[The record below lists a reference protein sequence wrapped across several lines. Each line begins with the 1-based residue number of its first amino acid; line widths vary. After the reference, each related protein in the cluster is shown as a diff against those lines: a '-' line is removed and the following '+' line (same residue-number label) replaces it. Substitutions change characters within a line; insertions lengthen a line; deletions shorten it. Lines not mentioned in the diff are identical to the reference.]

1 MLRQRRDEG
10 AELLCFWARRIV
22 GMIAVLPV
30 LGLLTALSIVADGER
45 LPIKIYTTGDGLAH
59 NDVRRIVR
67 DSRGFLWFCT
77 FEGLSRFDGYS
88 LATYSVEHGLAS
100 PVANDLLETRSGQYW
115 IATGAG
121 LCRFNPRGIPQRR
134 STNDTPESA
143 AANAMFTV
151 YYPGSDEE
159 SRNVLS
165 LFEDSRGAIWCG
177 THGGLYRLDQQN
189 PGLTFRFI
197 DLGTPNYYKTNNH
210 ISSIIEDGRGVVWV
224 GSSSGIYQLLPD
236 GRAQRYGS
244 ERNGLPDNTIHS
256 LLADREGRVWVST
269 RYGGLVRLVSD
280 PNAAS
285 RVVARVYTEKDGLPT
300 RWINQIFQASDG
312 SLWAG
317 SNNGLIR
324 FIKTEDGDFRFR
336 AFAQPHGLT
345 YQEVQSLADDRNGNL
360 WLGMTGGGV
369 AKLASS
375 GITAFTDADGFK
387 SARAIFKD
395 RAGDLFVVGGVD
407 KFLINRYDQERFTP
421 IQLSFPKGISF
432 SWGWNQLV
440 VEDRA
445 GDWWVSTTG
454 GLSRYPKASSF
465 AQRGGTRLPKANYT
479 KRDGLAGDTIVRV
492 FEDSRGDIWVGTV
505 DGPGLSRWDRATAT
519 FQTYTE
525 KEGLPSLASFYPISF
540 CEDRAGNIWIG
551 FSVGGGL
558 ARYRD
563 GHFIHFTLANHLGE
577 GGIFNL
583 FIDSAG
589 RLWIPTT
596 RGGVGRIDEPSSEH
610 PTIFTYTT
618 EQGLSSNDVQ
628 CVTEDRWG
636 RIYFG
641 TARGIDRL
649 DVETGRFKHYTAA
662 DGVLLSITEAAMQD
676 RDGALWFASNTG
688 LMRLVPEPDRS
699 PQPPPILITRLSI
712 AGEQQPIS
720 ALGETEVA
728 SVELGPSRNQ
738 LQIDFVAL
746 GFSPGEGLK
755 YQYKLEG
762 TEQDWSTPSE
772 QRGVNFANLAPGGY
786 RFLVRGM
793 NADGVI
799 SEAAAG
805 VSFTVL
811 PPVWQRWW
819 FMSIA
824 VVLVGL
830 VAYGLYRYRVRRL
843 MELERVRTRI
853 ASDLHDDIGA
863 GLSRI
868 AVLSEVAR
876 HEVGALPM
884 NERLSDI
891 ARASREL
898 IDSMSD
904 IVWVINPER
913 DQLRDLTQRMRRFA
927 SDVFTSRNIEFT
939 FRAPDDEQ
947 HMKIGADI
955 RRQVFLIF
963 KESVNNVVRHS
974 GCARAEIELNVEGS
988 WFTLAVK
995 DDGRGFDSESAHDG
1009 NGVANM
1015 RRRANMLG
1023 AQIRVDSADGL
1034 GTTVTLRVPLKATV
1048 KEHNGRLRGA
1058 RP

>member
-1 MLRQRRDEG
+1 LY
-10 AELLCFWARRIV
+10 FWAKRNMRV
-22 GMIAVLPV
+22 KAFLQV
-30 LGLLTALSIVADGER
+30 LGLLTAVSIVADAER

-59 NDVRRIVR
+59 NAVHRIVR

-88 LATYSVEHGLAS
+88 FATYGVEHGLAS

-115 IATGAG
+115 IATSAG

-177 THGGLYRLDQQN
+177 TQGGLYRLDQQN
-189 PGLTFRFI
+189 HGLTFRSI
-197 DLGTPNYYKTNNH
+197 DLGTPNDYKANNH
-210 ISSIIEDGRGVVWV
+210 INSIIEDGRGVVWV

-236 GRAQRYGS
+236 RRPQRYGS

-256 LLADREGRVWVST
+256 LLADREGRVWVGT

-280 PNAAS
+280 PDDAG

-324 FIKTEDGDFRFR
+324 FIKTGDGDFRFR

-345 YQEVQSLADDRNGNL
+345 YQEVQSLADDGNGNL
-360 WLGMTGGGV
+360 WLGISGGGV
-369 AKLASS
+369 AKLARS
-375 GITAFTDADGFK
+375 GITAFTEADGFK
-387 SARAIFKD
+387 SARGIFRN

-407 KFLINRYDQERFTP
+407 RFLINRYDQEQFTP
-421 IQLSFPKGISF
+421 IQLSFPKGTSF

-445 GDWWVSTTG
+445 GDWWVATTG

-465 AQRGGTRLPKANYT
+465 NQRGGTLPKANYT
-479 KRDGLAGDTIVRV
+479 KPDGLAGDTIVRV

-505 DGPGLSRWDRATAT
+505 DGPGLSRWDRATTT
-519 FQTYTE
+519 FHTYTE

-540 CEDRAGNIWIG
+540 CEDRTGNIWIG

-558 ARYRD
+558 MRYRD
-563 GHFIHFTLANHLGE
+563 GRFIHFTTADGLGE

-583 FIDSAG
+583 FIDSTG

-596 RGGVGRIDEPSSEH
+596 RGGVCRIDDTSTEH
-610 PTIFTYTT
+610 PSVFTYTT
-618 EQGLSSNDVQ
+618 DQGLSSNDVQ
-628 CVTEDRWG
+628 CITEDRWG

-649 DVETGRFKHYTAA
+649 DVATGRFKHYTAA
-662 DGVLLSITEAAMQD
+662 DGVLLSISEAALQD
-676 RDGALWFASNTG
+676 RDGALWFATNTG
-688 LMRLVPEPDRS
+688 LMRLVPEPDQS
-699 PQPPPILITRLSI
+699 PRPPPILITGLSI
-712 AGEQQPIS
+712 AGAQQPIS
-720 ALGETEVA
+720 ALGETVVY
-728 SVELGPSRNQ
+728 SVELGYSRNQ

-762 TEQDWSTPSE
+762 TEQDWSTPAE
-772 QRGVNFANLAPGGY
+772 HRGVNFANLAPGRY
-786 RFLVRGM
+786 RFLVRAV
-793 NADGVI
+793 NADGVM
-799 SEAAAG
+799 SEAPAG

-819 FMSIA
+819 FMAIVA
-824 VVLVGL
+824 LLVGL
-830 VAYGLYRYRVRRL
+830 IAYGLYRYRVRRL
-843 MELERVRTRI
+843 VEIERVRTRI

-876 HEVGALPM
+876 HEVGTLPITD
-884 NERLSDI
+884 RLSDI

-898 IDSMSD
+898 VDSMSD

-927 SDVFTSRNIEFT
+927 SDVFTSRSIEFT

-947 HMKIGADI
+947 QMKVGADI

-963 KESVNNVVRHS
+963 KESVNNIVRHS
-974 GCARAEIELNVEGS
+974 GCAQADIELKVEDS
-988 WFTLAVK
+988 WFTLTVK
-995 DDGRGFDSESAHDG
+995 DDGRGFDYESASDG
-1009 NGVANM
+1009 NGIANM
-1015 RRRANMLG
+1015 HERARMLS
-1023 AQIRVDSADGL
+1023 AQIRVDSGEGR
-1034 GTTVTLRVPLKATV
+1034 GTTITLRVPLRVTV
-1048 KEHNGRLRGA
+1048 KEHNGRLRGT